1 MTLEEAILH
10 CAEVISSNN
19 CQECKIEHI
28 QLIGWLA
35 ELKLRREGKW
45 EKSNADFGIHFNY

>member
-1 MTLEEAILH
+1 MTLEEAILY
-10 CAEVISSNN
+10 CAKVILSNN
-19 CQECKIEHI
+19 YRECKIESI

-45 EKSNADFGIHFNY
+45 EESNAITGIHFNY